1 MHETEKNM
9 ESARD
14 KLTRKI
20 IEAEMLWMLSDF
32 DPKGYECW
40 GCGIDMAPRSWRKE
54 NKMRPNF
61 SKYPN
66 QSHAENCDADAEEKI
81 VNQGPGK
88 KQSIKDKLENTPGLS
103 PSSLVLIEEREH
115 IGGLVDPNNKTTHSS
130 VISNSKHKESN
141 DDANKKSRR
150 PANTIRPI
158 CRAFINFPYDRNMS
172 LNISGISGN
181 NYIKIFKKLE
191 NNKIKQYEERKI
203 FYSSLQWKKITYNDE
218 LLIIPLTAGIWS
230 DNKPERTYQ
239 INVDWSTWSK
249 AKKTMLLN
257 ELAAAQEEAKQAKK
271 ENRKDKAWVFFIGE
285 QDQINCD
292 IFHLKDQRLIC
303 SIIGHIIYPQLN
315 S

>member
-1 MHETEKNM
+1 M

-20 IEAEMLWMLSDF
+20 VEAEDLWKLNVVET
-32 DPKGYECW
+32 KGYECW

-81 VNQGPGK
+81 VNQGIGK
-88 KQSIKDKLENTPGLS
+88 KQSIRNILENTPGLS
-103 PSSLVLIEEREH
+103 PSALVLIEKREH
-115 IGGLVDPNNKTTHSS
+115 VGESVNSNNKTTYSS
-130 VISNSKHKESN
+130 INSNSKDKDLN
-141 DDANKKSRR
+141 DSVNKKSRR

-172 LNISGISGN
+172 LNIPGVSGD
-181 NYIKIFKKLE
+181 NYIKLFKKLE
-191 NNKIKQYEERKI
+191 NNEIKEYKEKKI
-203 FYSSLQWKKITYNDE
+203 FYSSLQWKKITHSDE
-218 LLIIPLTAGIWS
+218 LLIIPLTAGIWT

-239 INVDWSTWSK
+239 IHVDWSTWSK

-257 ELAAAQEEAKQAKK
+257 ELEAAQEEAKQAKK
-271 ENRKDKAWVFFIGE
+271 ENKKDKAWVFFIGE

-303 SIIGHIIYPQLN
+303 SIIGNISYPKLY